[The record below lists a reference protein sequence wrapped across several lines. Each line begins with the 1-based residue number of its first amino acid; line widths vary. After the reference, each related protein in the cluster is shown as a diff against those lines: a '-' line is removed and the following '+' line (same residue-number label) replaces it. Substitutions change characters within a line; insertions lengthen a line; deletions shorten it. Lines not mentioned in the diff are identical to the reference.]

1 MAHFVRIDESN
12 NVIDGFPVDN
22 ADCGGGDFPTSE
34 PIGNAFLNANGFPGV
49 WKQTSYSGSFRY
61 NYAASTA
68 FCYDPDKDAF
78 YIKNSPG
85 PGWTFD
91 ETTLRWVGP

>member
-1 MAHFVRIDESN
+1 MAHFARIDNSSR
-12 NVIDGFPVDN
+12 VIDVLPVDN
-22 ADCGGGDFPTSE
+22 SKCGGGNFPSSE

-49 WKQTSYSGSFRY
+49 WKQTSYNNSFRY
-61 NYAASTA
+61 NFA
-68 FCYDPDKDAF
+68 CNGMLYDVSKDAF
-78 YIKNSPG
+78 YSTTSPG